1 MDVDGLEGRRDDG
14 VVVVVVCV
22 DVPRWMWTGWR
33 VDVTVE
39 LLLSLCVWMSPG
51 GCGRVGGST

>member
-1 MDVDGLEGRRDDG
+1 VDVDGLEGRRDGG

-22 DVPRWMWTGWR
+22 DVLRWMWTGWR

-39 LLLSLCVWMSPG
+39 LLLSLCVWMCPG
-51 GCGRVGGST
+51 GRGWVGGST